1 MKTIYE
7 ILNAGTLGGS
17 RLSAFYFP
25 ITIALITCSRHKLS
39 ILTVGSDSFSDPKG
53 IILVK
58 IKHFGKNLGI

>member
-1 MKTIYE
+1 MKSIYE

-25 ITIALITCSRHKLS
+25 IIIALITYSHHKLS
-39 ILTVGSDSFSDPKG
+39 ILTVGLGLFSDPKG

-58 IKHFGKNLGI
+58 IEHFGKNLEI